1 MEKIDLKIRIVSLN
15 EPRKVTT
22 YTGLEHVLVDG
33 EVEDETG
40 RAMITVWD
48 KAIEQLKGVGIN
60 SIVELQNCFITSF
73 RGTIHIN
80 VGRDS
85 QVIRTDPQE

>member
-1 MEKIDLKIRIVSLN
+1 MEKVDLKIRIVSLN

-40 RAMITVWD
+40 RAVITVWD
-48 KAIEQLKGVGIN
+48 KAIEQLKGVGVN